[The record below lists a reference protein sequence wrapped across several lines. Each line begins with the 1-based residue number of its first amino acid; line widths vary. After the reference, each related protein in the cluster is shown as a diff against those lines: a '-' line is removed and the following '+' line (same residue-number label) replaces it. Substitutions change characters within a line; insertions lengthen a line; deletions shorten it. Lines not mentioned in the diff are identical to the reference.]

1 MEFVKHSRQGYRETV
16 PGVTMRPLAHGTK
29 TNMVEN
35 HVKGSSVHSFH
46 SHPYEQT
53 GYLLSGRTRL
63 TVEGRRYDVEP
74 GDSWCVPSN
83 ARHQMEIFE
92 DSVIVEVFSP
102 VREEYL

>member
-1 MEFVKHSRQGYRETV
+1 MQFVKRSPDGYRETV
-16 PGVTMRPLAHGTK
+16 PGVVMRPLAHGDR

-35 HVKGSSVHSFH
+35 HVKGGSVHRHH
-46 SHPYEQT
+46 SHPYEQA

-63 TVEGRRYDVEP
+63 TIEDQQYEVEP
-74 GDSWCVPSN
+74 GDSWCVPAN
-83 ARHQMEIFE
+83 AVHQMEIFE

>member
-1 MEFVKHSRQGYRETV
+1 MQFVKYSSQGYRETV
-16 PGVTMRPLAHGTK
+16 PGVMMRPLAHGDK

-35 HVKGSSVHSFH
+35 HVKGGSVHSFH

-63 TVEGRRYDVEP
+63 TIEGSKYDVAP
-74 GDSWCVPSN
+74 GDSWCVPSGLE
-83 ARHQMEIFE
+83 HQMEIFE